1 MINKF
6 SVVKDISNLEELWT
20 NHIESGIYSTK
31 IPERLNMTV
40 LENNTDSATI
50 AVYFD
55 KGLIDMNIHKDIIHV
70 ADGSAF
76 EFNALE
82 VDKDLALKAPLS
94 SDVYEDII
102 TLGMSNIE
110 HLKKL
115 MPLIGENTDESHIR
129 RHIRAYI
136 DAVYHPLLP
145 HSYIQLA
152 AEKLGLDELH
162 DVNDADRTKLN
173 DLDGQTSHEPNEK
186 KFTKR
191 FHYYIL
197 YYLILKYVNEAHYIN
212 SMDPDLLKSLDDPT
226 LRHRYNIPF
235 DRVLIGSGNILHN
248 KNRNLREMYTLLVEE
263 FTRNPYSD
271 EYLYD
276 NWQPAH
282 QDRSDSV
289 VFPVFETSGIN
300 YWSGAWFSS
309 EIWKYINCNVRNDR
323 SKGGLVKLGMMYDS
337 PWGVRHNRNY
347 VCISHVT
354 PFSMYNNI
362 MWSPYEIKSIDREK
376 KRVKTTKL
384 RVDMDNHMEILYDK
398 YFKNS
403 SVDLEDEWDFH
414 DRRGTHLSSKKSV
427 ILHYNK
433 PHEFI
438 PYTKKDIL
446 DFYAI
451 DRKNSTLA
459 AFRGM
464 DSPELLDFVRFTDY
478 IGNKQ
483 PYFLTGL
490 YDVCTNHFEGDSKYY
505 EESGVINKYAPYGN
519 EKGGIQDI
527 FNSLMSDQNYVSYG
541 IDKGVQKIAVRN
553 FIQTPNDGLPN
564 HIRVVYHPTEGDP
577 SNPNYNRKDDYDLIG
592 NENNLLPLNLEP
604 YAIRPVGGAN
614 RSEWG
619 KIDNKAY
626 GYTAYYQTKNNR
638 PILLKDMHPLVAV
651 TGSLWYEQNNP
662 NNYPEDYHDVYESQY
677 KNEDVGYSTDAL
689 ARRLWKLNNWYH
701 INRAYSNGGL
711 FVYPPH
717 KTLYDNNDPKEN
729 RYFYTRPWILGD
741 PTDLEHI
748 GAISEQQTDNVIFM
762 HAGHSKTP
770 HMTLKYMVDPTI
782 YDRGIVTY
790 NNLYTFYMPVLPRHV
805 VDNIKYLT
813 NYMQKNKMAS
823 WLSDENYNLY
833 LDRKEAFSREHSSKK
848 YLNNIEFIS
857 KNNVIN
863 KLIKDINIIDKYLPN
878 ISTYLNDEINA
889 GNIKIYQNTTNSDM
903 SSILTIKI
911 NKKKNRPYVNKII
924 DLLREGNYG
933 DIKLLD
939 ITQNTTYNDI
949 VNVLTNKLI
958 TNDIGDDFDI
968 ISNVYKTLADSEKI
982 TTHNL
987 DKNLIYVKSRNGQ
1000 SVDIQ
1005 RLYTNNNLASDTP
1018 GLLSREIITNLV
1030 DDISK
1035 KNSSEF
1041 FKRQGIDFQNFENN
1055 TIDRDLYKNYISSDN
1070 LDNLVLRNT
1079 VKSKVLVDNISQPI
1093 IITDN
1098 KRVLDY
1104 SGQETWFGNVMN
1116 NSNNKIFLLST
1127 DVYSVINN
1135 ADGSINTTDD
1145 IKKHAIKNIDMS
1157 NKWKIINISIVDRS
1171 TSDSVFNHQLD
1182 HQKCDGGTYLYFR
1195 ADDTKS
1201 ADLHPTNPAYNY
1213 HYISSDG
1220 DEEYPFKKLSANVK
1234 KQYTDRYKKPLVR
1247 SYVLDK
1253 KLVFNEFKDVKE
1265 LKVELFLNGKLLQ
1278 TIFFNHKEI
1287 ETERIAY
1294 FNINNGYGDIN
1305 FLAFGIEKLC
1315 TNFDGSGEV
1324 KYAIIKNTNMVIN
1337 DVDYIYTFKI
1347 YWR

>member
-94 SDVYEDII
+94 SDVYEDIV
-102 TLGMSNIE
+102 TLGMSNIDK
-110 HLKKL
+110 LNTL

-152 AEKLGLDELH
+152 AEKLGLDELR

-173 DLDGQTSHEPNEK
+173 DLDGQTSHEPNLQ

-212 SMDPDLLKSLDDPT
+212 SMDPDLLKSPDDTT
-226 LRHRYNIPF
+226 LRHKYDIPF
-235 DRVLIGSGNILHN
+235 DRVLIGSGTTSHN
-248 KNRNLREMYTLLVEE
+248 KNRNLSEMYTLLVEE
-263 FTRNPYSD
+263 FARNPYSD

-282 QDRSDSV
+282 QQRTDTMASYK
-289 VFPVFETSGIN
+289 FKTTSIN

-309 EIWKYINCNVRNDR
+309 EIWKHINCNVRNDR

-354 PFSMYNNI
+354 PYSMYNNI
-362 MWSPYEIKSIDREK
+362 MWSPYEIISIDRIN

-384 RVDMDNHMEILYDK
+384 RVDMDDNIEILDYDYLRNNNITLSPDEWGFYDK
-398 YFKNS
+398 
-403 SVDLEDEWDFH
+403 
-414 DRRGTHLSSKKSV
+414 RGTKFTTYKSR
-427 ILHYNK
+427 ISRYNK
-433 PHEFI
+433 PDENI

-446 DFYAI
+446 DFYDI
-451 DRKNSTLA
+451 KNTKNSTLA
-459 AFRGM
+459 AFRGV
-464 DSPELLDFVRFTDY
+464 DSPELLDFARFTDY

-505 EESGVINKYAPYGN
+505 ESENIYKYEPYG
-519 EKGGIQDI
+519 GIRDI
-527 FNSLMSDQNYVSYG
+527 FNSLMMDRNYISYG
-541 IDKGVQKIAVRN
+541 IKDGIQKTTVRN

-577 SNPNYNRKDDYDLIG
+577 SHTNYNTGDSLGVSD
-592 NENNLLPLNLEP
+592 ELLPLDLEP
-604 YAIRPVGGAN
+604 YAIRPVEGAN

-619 KIDNKAY
+619 KIDNKAH

-651 TGSLWYEQNNP
+651 TGSLWYEQKNP
-662 NNYPEDYHDVYESQY
+662 NNYPEDYDDVWESQY
-677 KNEDVGYSTDAL
+677 KNDFVSSSTDAL
-689 ARRLWKLNNWYH
+689 VARLWKLNNWYN
-701 INRAYSNGGL
+701 INRNPNISANNGGL
-711 FVYPPH
+711 FIYPPH

-741 PTDLEHI
+741 KGDLEHI
-748 GAISEQQTDNVIFM
+748 GAISEQQTENDIFM

-782 YDRGIVTY
+782 YDKGIVTY
-790 NNLYTFYMPVLPRHV
+790 NNVYTFYMPVLPRHV
-805 VDNIKYLT
+805 VDNIKYLN
-813 NYMQKNKMAS
+813 NYMQQYKMAS

-833 LDRKEAFSREHSSKK
+833 LDKRDSFAREHSNER

-878 ISTYLNDEINA
+878 ISTYINDEINA
-889 GNIKIYQNTTNSDM
+889 GNIKIYQNTTNSDI
-903 SSILTIKI
+903 SSIITIKI
-911 NKKKNRPYVNKII
+911 NKKKNRPYINKIV
-924 DLLREGNYG
+924 DLLNEGHYG

-968 ISNVYKTLADSEKI
+968 ISNVYKTLDDSEKI

-1000 SVDIQ
+1000 SVDMQ

-1035 KNSSEF
+1035 KNTSEF
-1041 FKRQGIDFQNFENN
+1041 LKNQGINFQNFENN

-1157 NKWKIINISIVDRS
+1157 NKWKLINISIVDRN
-1171 TSDSVFNHQLD
+1171 TDNSVFNHQLD

-1201 ADLHPTNPAYNY
+1201 ADLQPTNPAYNY

-1253 KLVFNEFKDVKE
+1253 KLVFNEFRDVKE

-1287 ETERIAY
+1287 AKERIAY

-1324 KYAIIKNTNMVIN
+1324 KYAIIKNANMVIN